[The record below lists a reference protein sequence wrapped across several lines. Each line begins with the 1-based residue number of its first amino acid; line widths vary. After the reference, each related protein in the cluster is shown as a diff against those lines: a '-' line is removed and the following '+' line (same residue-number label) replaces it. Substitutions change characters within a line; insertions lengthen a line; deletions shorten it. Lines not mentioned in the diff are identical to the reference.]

1 MAPATLEHTRPSK
14 PRHPTTTPAV
24 STESGKTH
32 EEPPAKSKAQT
43 RANQHP
49 DPQTTTRAGEGR
61 RPGAQP
67 QAPQNQHPDPQ
78 TTTRAGEGRRPGAQ
92 PQAPQPAN
100 QHPHPQPPTRA
111 GEGRRPGAQPQAPQP
126 ANQHPDPQTTTRAG
140 EGRRPGAQP
149 RAGAGGGW
157 AKNTVAADLP
167 TFSGAHRGK
176 RAPTKPGGRTAGP
189 WGR

>member
-100 QHPHPQPPTRA
+100 QHP
-111 GEGRRPGAQPQAPQP
+111 
-126 ANQHPDPQTTTRAG
+126 DPQTTTRAG

-149 RAGAGGGW
+149 RTGAEGRW
-157 AKNTVAADLP
+157 ADKIGAADPP
-167 TFSGAHRGK
+167 TFPGAQRGK
-176 RAPTKPGGRTAGP
+176 RAPTKPGGRTAG
-189 WGR
+189 